1 MIERYSRPKMAALWN
16 AKARYGVWL
25 KIELLVCEALANEGT
40 IPKEACAAIRSKAKI
55 NIHRIDQLEKEV
67 KHDVIAFLS
76 SITEKVG
83 EAGRYLHW
91 GMTSSD
97 LTDTAL
103 AVVLRKSADILIED
117 MTALMK
123 VLQAQSDRHK
133 ETVMM
138 GRSHGMHAEPI
149 TFGLKMALW
158 HEETAR
164 HLARLIQAKETISFG
179 KISGSMGTYAHLSPS
194 IEAYVMKKLAL
205 SPEPIANQIVQRD
218 RHAYYTQILALIAVS
233 LEKFAMEIRHL
244 QRTEVMEVEE
254 PFSVGQKGSS
264 SMPHK
269 RNPIGCENICG
280 LSRVIRSH
288 AMAALENVPL
298 WHERDISHSSVERII
313 LPDATI
319 LLDYMLNRFTA
330 IIERLSV
337 YPKRMAENMEK
348 SGGIVYSQK
357 VLLLLIEKG
366 MKREEAYL
374 IIQEIAAGVLES
386 GSATADGSS
395 FKKEVL
401 SHRALLSRLTKKEL
415 LSCFDPKTY
424 LKEID
429 TIYKRVFVG
438 AR

>member
-1 MIERYSRPKMAALWN
+1 MIERYSLPNMSALWS
-16 AKARYGVWL
+16 AKERYAIWL
-25 KIELLVCEALANEGT
+25 QIELLVCEALAKEGT
-40 IPKEACAAIRSKAKI
+40 IPKKAYAAIRSKAKI
-55 NIHRIDQLEKEV
+55 NISRIDQLEKEV

-103 AVVLRKSADILIED
+103 AIVLCKASDILISD
-117 MTALMK
+117 LWAFMQ
-123 VLQAQSDRHK
+123 VLREQAYRHK
-133 ETVMM
+133 ETMMM

-164 HLARLIQAKETISFG
+164 NLERLIRARQEISFG
-179 KISGSMGTYAHLSPS
+179 KISGSMGTYAHLSS
-194 IEAYVMKKLAL
+194 SVEAYVMETLML
-205 SPEPIANQIVQRD
+205 SPERVANQIVQRD
-218 RHAYYTQILALIAVS
+218 RHAHFVQILALIAAS
-233 LEKFAMEIRHL
+233 IEKFATEIRHL
-244 QRTEVMEVEE
+244 QRTEVMEAEE
-254 PFSVGQKGSS
+254 PFEAGQKGSS

-269 RNPIGCENICG
+269 RNPIGCENLCG

-319 LLDYMLNRFTA
+319 LLDYMLNRFTE
-330 IIERLSV
+330 IIKRLSV
-337 YPKRMAENMEK
+337 YPKKMAENMEH

-357 VLLLLIEKG
+357 VLLLLIAKG
-366 MKREEAYL
+366 MKREEAYRM
-374 IIQEIAAGVLES
+374 IQEIADKVSEKGPRAG
-386 GSATADGSS
+386 GS
-395 FKKEVL
+395 FQKEVL
-401 SHRALLSRLTKKEL
+401 SHPRLLSRITKEEL
-415 LSCFDPKTY
+415 LSCFNPKAF

-429 TIYKRVFVG
+429 TIYKRVF
-438 AR
+438 

>member
-1 MIERYSRPKMAALWN
+1 
-16 AKARYGVWL
+16 
-25 KIELLVCEALANEGT
+25 
-40 IPKEACAAIRSKAKI
+40 
-55 NIHRIDQLEKEV
+55 
-67 KHDVIAFLS
+67 
-76 SITEKVG
+76 
-83 EAGRYLHW
+83 
-91 GMTSSD
+91 MTSSD

-103 AVVLRKSADILIED
+103 AVVLRKAADILIFD
-117 MTALMK
+117 LTAFMEALRE
-123 VLQAQSDRHK
+123 QAYRHK

-158 HEETAR
+158 YEEIAR
-164 HLARLIQAKETISFG
+164 NRLRLIRAKEEISFG

-194 IEAYVMKKLAL
+194 IEAYVMEKLML

-218 RHAYYTQILALIAVS
+218 RHAHFVQTLALIAAS
-233 LEKFAMEIRHL
+233 IEKFATEIRHL

-269 RNPIGCENICG
+269 RNPIGCENVCG

-319 LLDYMLNRFTA
+319 LLDYILNRFTE
-330 IIERLSV
+330 IIKRLSV
-337 YPKRMAENMEK
+337 DPKRMSANMEK

-366 MKREEAYL
+366 MKREAAYRM
-374 IIQEIAAGVLES
+374 IQEIATKVS
-386 GSATADGSS
+386 VQGSS

-401 SHRALLSRLTKKEL
+401 SHKALLSQLTKEEL
-415 LSCFDPKTY
+415 LSCFNPKAF

-429 TIYKRVFVG
+429 TIYKRVFE
-438 AR
+438 